1 MRWLDGITAMDVSLE
16 QAPGD
21 GEGQGTL
28 VVLQSMGWQRAGH
41 DLVTEQQCVFLH
53 HVIYHTKLSRG
64 DRGTY
69 TTAVAGGPF
78 KHSGSGYLFYM

>member
-1 MRWLDGITAMDVSLE
+1 M
-16 QAPGD
+16 
-21 GEGQGTL
+21 GEIGTCICQ
-28 VVLQSMGWQRAGH
+28 LQIDTCQEH
-41 DLVTEQQCVFLH
+41 LPVTEQQQCVLLH

-64 DRGTY
+64 NGGTY